1 MNRSF
6 RTYLSFPCS
15 ELWCLHHFY
24 QSSSSATWTVAKTL
38 RVCLW
43 AEEGIVSSKI
53 MRAVE
58 DRPEELTMSFGDQI
72 LQYVTD
78 ETKLRAP
85 LESVAG

>member
-1 MNRSF
+1 MLPYF
-6 RTYLSFPCS
+6 GQLQGVELQCDVGS
-15 ELWCLHHFY
+15 ED
-24 QSSSSATWTVAKTL
+24 SPG
-38 RVCLW
+38 VCLW

-58 DRPEELTMSFGDQI
+58 DRPVELTMSFGDQI